1 MASSD
6 FRLLHEKRFRVETG
20 TADIDISAAD
30 YAADWVALL
39 TIEPGGTAPIDD
51 VEIIFDLAKA
61 TTGFAAQHTS
71 QTIQFALQRKVDGTN
86 WRTIQQS
93 VTTAISGTNAA
104 AMAAQLRAEN
114 VGPAEDL
121 RVVVK
126 LSAENAVDVEL
137 PYCVYYRGEA
147 ATFTPVAAA

>member
-6 FRLLHEKRFRVETG
+6 YRLLHEKRFRVETG
-20 TADIDISAAD
+20 EADIDISAAD
-30 YAADWVALL
+30 YTNWQVLL

-51 VEIIFDLAKA
+51 VEILLDLAKA
-61 TTGFAAQHTS
+61 TTGFAAQHAA
-71 QTIQFALQRKVDGTN
+71 QTIQFALERKVDGTN
-86 WRTIQQS
+86 WRRVQQS
-93 VTTAISGTNAA
+93 ETAAISGTNAA
-104 AMAAQLRAEN
+104 GVAAQLRAEN